1 MNVAKDD
8 DKVQNRNNCPST
20 AQTAS
25 ENDITS
31 EFQECLNKADDLSR
45 RIRALTP
52 NSVKN
57 ESANETNNRNSS
69 RRLSRRQSVMI
80 RRIFEKYSDIIG
92 KFGIKISRVFVSN
105 D

>member
-8 DKVQNRNNCPST
+8 DKLQNENNCPST

-52 NSVKN
+52 NSEKN
-57 ESANETNNRNSS
+57 ENTKETNNWNSN

-92 KFGIKISRVFVSN
+92 KFGLKMPSIFAF
-105 D
+105 